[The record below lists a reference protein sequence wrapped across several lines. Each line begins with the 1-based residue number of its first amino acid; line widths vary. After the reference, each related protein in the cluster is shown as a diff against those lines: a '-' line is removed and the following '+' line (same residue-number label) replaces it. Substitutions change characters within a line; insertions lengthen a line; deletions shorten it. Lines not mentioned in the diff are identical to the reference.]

1 QVQHRPTSIEWDGCD
16 PQKLYTLVLTDP
28 DAPSRKDPKFR
39 EWHHFL
45 VTNMKGN
52 NVGSGT
58 VLSDYVG
65 SGPPKGTGRYL
76 AAVMREGGW
85 EACRKLPA
93 SSGTGDKRGKFKVAS
108 FRSKYELGVP
118 VAGTCYQAEWDDYV
132 PKLYE
137 QLSGK

>member
-1 QVQHRPTSIEWDGCD
+1 
-16 PQKLYTLVLTDP
+16 
-28 DAPSRKDPKFR
+28 
-39 EWHHFL
+39 
-45 VTNMKGN
+45 MKGN
-52 NVGSGT
+52 DVGSGT

-65 SGPPKGTGRYL
+65 SGPPKGTGLHRYVWL
-76 AAVMREGGW
+76 VYEQPKQLTCNEPILCNR
-85 EACRKLPA
+85 
-93 SSGTGDKRGKFKVAS
+93 SGDKRGKFKVAA